1 MLSLPGM
8 EMAVLP
14 DTEIETI
21 KALPETDVSIKC
33 VTPYKSVVVALT
45 NP

>member
-14 DTEIETI
+14 DSEIETI
-21 KALPETDVSIKC
+21 RGLPETDVSIK
-33 VTPYKSVVVALT
+33 
-45 NP
+45 